1 MILLLLLLLPLLP
14 TTLAAREVFAH
25 YLVGNA
31 ASLTQPD
38 WESDIALATASSI
51 DGFAL
56 NIAHGDPHNTASLA
70 NAFAAASAVAPT
82 TFRLY
87 FSFDYEALGPWPPS
101 AVIDLLRTY
110 ASHPSYFKP
119 NGTSPLVSTFEGPAK
134 ASDWAAIKAATNC
147 FFVPDWTS
155 LGPSAA
161 LSAGGPGVVDG
172 LASWDAWP
180 RADAPPGNGSGIVA
194 DAGFTAALA
203 RTGGVYMMPVSPWF
217 YTNLP
222 GYNKNWLW
230 RSDGLWEARWAEVV
244 RLQPDFVQILTWN
257 DYGESHY
264 IGPVR
269 EKALGLFDAAGA
281 GVNYVRG
288 MEHEGWRASLGF
300 WIARYKAGA
309 TVQAA
314 AAAGGG
320 VVEERLVVSYRRY
333 PCSACADGQTTG
345 GNRNFGETVVP
356 PQQLMQDAVF
366 YSVAL
371 DGVEDV
377 TATIVIG
384 SSPQAGTLK
393 LVEGSG
399 GGGAG
404 LYSGSV
410 PFGGR
415 TGPVSVTVSRGG
427 KVVAVVQ
434 GGPSITTDCENGLQ
448 NWNPVSLGSAAMGA
462 GADTPQSYVAAGQLG
477 TLNSTDPGNIDSP
490 SPSDNSTL
498 PVVDGPAIN
507 ATLPDAQPAVNTTL
521 PVSEP
526 EVNTTQPVVEP
537 AVPVE
542 PVLVLPINS
551 TLPVS
556 EGNVTVLDTAKAEPS
571 MTVALPVRSSCDR
584 RNWRACVEAL
594 RNKHSNSNGKK
605 M

>member
-1 MILLLLLLLPLLP
+1 MILLLLLLPFLPAI
-14 TTLAAREVFAH
+14 LAAREVFAH
-25 YLVGNA
+25 YILGNA
-31 ASLTQPD
+31 ATLTQPD
-38 WESDIALATASSI
+38 WESDISLASASSI

-56 NIAHGDPHNTASLA
+56 NIAHNDPHNTATLA

-101 AVIDLLRTY
+101 AVIDLLNTY
-110 ASHPSYFKP
+110 SSHPSYFKP
-119 NGTSPLVSTFEGPAK
+119 NGTSPFVSTFEGPAK

-180 RADAPPGNGSGIVA
+180 LADAPPGNGSGIVA
-194 DAGFTAALA
+194 DAGFTTALA
-203 RTGGVYMMPVSPWF
+203 QTGGVYMMPVSPWF

-300 WIARYKAGA
+300 WIARYKAGGA

-314 AAAGGG
+314 AAGGG
-320 VVEERLVVSYRRY
+320 AVEERLVVSYRRY

-371 DGVEDV
+371 NGVEDV

-384 SSPQAGTLK
+384 SSPQAGTLT
-393 LVEGSG
+393 LVEGSA

-410 PFGGR
+410 PFAGKM
-415 TGPVSVTVSRGG
+415 GPVSVTVSRGG
-427 KVVAVVQ
+427 KVVSVVQ
-434 GGPSITTDCENGLQ
+434 GGPAITTDCENGLQ
-448 NWNPVSLGSAAMGA
+448 NWNPVSLSSAAMGA
-462 GADTPQSYVAAGQLG
+462 GADNPQSYVAAGQLG
-477 TLNSTDPGNIDSP
+477 ALNSTDPGNIDST
-490 SPSDNSTL
+490 SPSDNFTL
-498 PVVDGPAIN
+498 PVVDVPAAIN
-507 ATLPDAQPAVNTTL
+507 STLPDAQPTVNTTL

-542 PVLVLPINS
+542 PVVVLPINS

-556 EGNVTVLDTAKAEPS
+556 EGNVTVLDTGKAEPS
-571 MTVALPVRSSCDR
+571 TTVALPVKSSCDR

-594 RNKHSNSNGKK
+594 RNKYSNANGKK